1 MSVEASEMLS
11 EVWTRWQGHVIN
23 SEFRLGRCLGSSDH
37 SGVYLTRSAAI
48 DSADLA
54 IKLVPTNRA
63 LAEQLLP
70 RWKRASALTHPHLLR
85 LLAWGGCQLEGLPY
99 LYLVMEYADQ
109 TLAQLLAQR
118 ALAAEEA
125 RQLLVPSLDA
135 LGFLHGQGLVQGQLK
150 PTNILVVG
158 EQLKLASDTIRR
170 VGEGAI
176 STHAL
181 TAYDPPEGRQGNTS
195 PAGDIWGLGVTL
207 FEALTRRLPP
217 AMDEARE
224 EQSVPPELAQD
235 LRGLVVRCLSA
246 DPRRRPSVADLEQRE
261 AAPVAIAE
269 PAADPPVKATREPP
283 VEPAAEAPADPAAE
297 AAVPVVPAPP
307 APAENTL
314 PPMPVEAAAS
324 PVAAASALTA
334 AFEAGESHA
343 LSAAPEAVAAPAWP
357 RTRLI
362 AICGAV
368 VAAAVVFA
376 LIRGLSRPSAQPPL
390 VSAHTEA
397 AAQSPATA
405 APAAAGSGANTLRSA
420 VPAAPLA
427 VHQVIPDV
435 PPTARR
441 TIHGHIKVWV
451 RVVVDTDGSVF
462 AAVAD
467 RAGPSHYFQRLAV
480 EAAKKW
486 TFPPAEGSVRRIMQV
501 QFDFSRDGTTG
512 RARPVS

>member
-1 MSVEASEMLS
+1 MSVEASEALS

-85 LLAWGGCQLEGLPY
+85 LLSWGGCQLEGLPY

-135 LGFLHGQGLVQGQLK
+135 LGFLHRQGLVQGQLR

-195 PAGDIWGLGVTL
+195 PAGDVWALGVTL
-207 FEALTRRLPP
+207 FEALTRRLP
-217 AMDEARE
+217 AATDEGRE

-235 LRGLVVRCLSA
+235 LRELVIRCLSA
-246 DPRRRPSVADLEQRE
+246 DPRRRPSVAELAQVE
-261 AAPVAIAE
+261 AAPTAV
-269 PAADPPVKATREPP
+269 T
-283 VEPAAEAPADPAAE
+283 APAVQPTVDPATE
-297 AAVPVVPAPP
+297 SVVPAPP

-314 PPMPVEAAAS
+314 PPMPVEAAVS
-324 PVAAASALTA
+324 PAAAAPALTA
-334 AFEAGESHA
+334 ALEAGESPV

-362 AICGAV
+362 AILGAV
-368 VAAAVVFA
+368 VVAAVVFG
-376 LIRGLSRPSAQPPL
+376 LIRGLSRPSAPPPL

-405 APAAAGSGANTLRSA
+405 APAAVSSGANTLRSA
-420 VPAAPLA
+420 VPAAPVA
-427 VHQVIPDV
+427 VHQVMPDV
-435 PPTARR
+435 PLTARR

-486 TFPPAEGSVRRIMQV
+486 TFAPAEGSARRIMQV

>member
-1 MSVEASEMLS
+1 MSVEASETLS

-37 SGVYLTRSAAI
+37 SGVYLTRSAAL
-48 DSADLA
+48 DAADLA

-109 TLAQLLAQR
+109 TLAQLLAHR
-118 ALAAEEA
+118 ALAAQEA
-125 RQLLVPSLDA
+125 RQLLAPSLEA

-170 VGEGAI
+170 SGEGAI
-176 STHAL
+176 GTHAL

-195 PAGDIWGLGVTL
+195 PAGDVWALGVTL

-224 EQSVPPELAQD
+224 ELSPPPELEQD
-235 LRGLVVRCLSA
+235 LREMVIRCLSA
-246 DPRRRPSVADLEQRE
+246 DPRRRPSVAELVGVE
-261 AAPVAIAE
+261 AAPIAAPSVAIE
-269 PAADPPVKATREPP
+269 PV
-283 VEPAAEAPADPAAE
+283 AE
-297 AAVPVVPAPP
+297 AAETEPPAPP
-307 APAENTL
+307 VDSL
-314 PPMPVEAAAS
+314 PPIAVEAA
-324 PVAAASALTA
+324 P
-334 AFEAGESHA
+334 
-343 LSAAPEAVAAPAWP
+343 
-357 RTRLI
+357 
-362 AICGAV
+362 
-368 VAAAVVFA
+368 
-376 LIRGLSRPSAQPPL
+376 
-390 VSAHTEA
+390 
-397 AAQSPATA
+397 SPATA
-405 APAAAGSGANTLRSA
+405 APAVTAESEPGESPVLTAASEVVAAPARPRTHLIAIAAAVVVAAVAFGVIRGLRRPPAPLPLVSAHAGAAAEAAATAVPTTVSPGANALGGA
-420 VPAAPLA
+420 LPAASTA

-435 PPTARR
+435 PLAARR
-441 TIHGHIKVWV
+441 TIRGHIKVWV
-451 RVVVDTDGSVF
+451 RVVVDADGSVF

-486 TFPPAEGSVRRIMQV
+486 TFPPAEGSARRIMQV

>member
-1 MSVEASEMLS
+1 MSVEASETLS

-125 RQLLVPSLDA
+125 RQLLVPSLEA

-150 PTNILVVG
+150 PSNVLVVG

-195 PAGDIWGLGVTL
+195 PAGDVWGLGVTL
-207 FEALTRRLPP
+207 FEALTRRLP
-217 AMDEARE
+217 ASMDEARE
-224 EQSVPPELAQD
+224 EQPVPPELAQD
-235 LRGLVVRCLSA
+235 LRELVIRCLSA
-246 DPRRRPSVADLEQRE
+246 DPRRRPGVAELARVE
-261 AAPVAIAE
+261 AAPE
-269 PAADPPVKATREPP
+269 T
-283 VEPAAEAPADPAAE
+283 
-297 AAVPVVPAPP
+297 
-307 APAENTL
+307 TL
-314 PPMPVEAAAS
+314 PPMAVDAAAS
-324 PVAAASALTA
+324 PVAAASAPTT
-334 AFEAGESHA
+334 AFEAGESPA
-343 LSAAPEAVAAPAWP
+343 VSAAPKAVAAPAWP

-362 AICGAV
+362 AILGAV
-368 VAAAVVFA
+368 VAAAVVFG
-376 LIRGLSRPSAQPPL
+376 LIRGLSRPSAPPPL
-390 VSAHTEA
+390 VGAHTGA
-397 AAQSPATA
+397 GVQSPATP
-405 APAAAGSGANTLRSA
+405 APAAVSSGANTLRSA
-420 VPAAPLA
+420 VPAAPVA
-427 VHQVIPDV
+427 VHQVIPEV
-435 PPTARR
+435 SPTARR

-451 RVVVDTDGSVF
+451 RVVVDADGSVF

-486 TFPPAEGSVRRIMQV
+486 SFAPAEGSARRIMQV

>member
-1 MSVEASEMLS
+1 MSVEASEALS

-109 TLAQLLAQR
+109 TLAQLLAHR

-150 PTNILVVG
+150 PTNMLVVG

-176 STHAL
+176 STHTL

-195 PAGDIWGLGVTL
+195 PAGDVWALGVTL
-207 FEALTRRLPP
+207 FEALTRRLP
-217 AMDEARE
+217 AAADEARE

-235 LRGLVVRCLSA
+235 LRERVIRCLSA
-246 DPRRRPSVADLEQRE
+246 DPRRRPSVAQLLQQE
-261 AAPVAIAE
+261 AAPVAIAQPTME
-269 PAADPPVKATREPP
+269 PPVEAS
-283 VEPAAEAPADPAAE
+283 VEPAAEPPVDPAIE
-297 AAVPVVPAPP
+297 PAVPVVPAPP
-307 APAENTL
+307 APPEHTL

-324 PVAAASALTA
+324 PVAAAPALTA
-334 AFEAGESHA
+334 AFEAGESPA

-362 AICGAV
+362 AILGAV
-368 VAAAVVFA
+368 VVVAVVVG
-376 LIRGLSRPSAQPPL
+376 LVRGLSRPSAPPTL
-390 VSAHTEA
+390 VSAHTEP
-397 AAQSPATA
+397 AAQSPVTAVPATT
-405 APAAAGSGANTLRSA
+405 AGPGANTARGA
-420 VPAAPLA
+420 GPAGPVA

-441 TIHGHIKVWV
+441 TIRGHIKVWV

-486 TFPPAEGSVRRIMQV
+486 TFPPTEGSARRIMQV
-501 QFDFSRDGTTG
+501 QFDFSRDGTAG

>member
-1 MSVEASEMLS
+1 MSVEASETLS

-37 SGVYLTRSAAI
+37 SGVYLTRSAAL
-48 DSADLA
+48 DVADLA

-70 RWKRASALTHPHLLR
+70 RWKRASALTHPHLLP

-99 LYLVMEYADQ
+99 LYLVMQYADQ
-109 TLAQLLAQR
+109 TLAQLLAHR

-125 RQLLVPSLDA
+125 RQLLEPVLGA

-170 VGEGAI
+170 IGDGAI
-176 STHAL
+176 STHTV
-181 TAYDPPEGRQGNTS
+181 TAHDPPEGRQGNTS
-195 PAGDIWGLGVTL
+195 PAGDVWALGVTL

-217 AMDEARE
+217 TGDEVRE
-224 EQSVPPELAQD
+224 ELSPPPELEQD
-235 LRGLVVRCLSA
+235 LRELVVRCLGA
-246 DPRRRPSVADLEQRE
+246 DPRRRPSVVELAGVE
-261 AAPVAIAE
+261 AAPVASAQ
-269 PAADPPVKATREPP
+269 PP
-283 VEPAAEAPADPAAE
+283 VESTADPAAPPVATLPPIPVG
-297 AAVPVVPAPP
+297 AAP
-307 APAENTL
+307 APATDT
-314 PPMPVEAAAS
+314 PAV
-324 PVAAASALTA
+324 
-334 AFEAGESHA
+334 
-343 LSAAPEAVAAPAWP
+343 AVAAPAWP
-357 RTRLI
+357 RSRLI
-362 AICGAV
+362 GILAAVV
-368 VAAAVVFA
+368 VAAVAFG
-376 LIRGLSRPSAQPPL
+376 LIRGLHRQSTPLPL
-390 VSAHTEA
+390 VSAPAGPA
-397 AAQSPATA
+397 ADSAATA
-405 APAAAGSGANTLRSA
+405 APAVVSPAANAQGGA
-420 VPAAPLA
+420 VPTASAA

-435 PPTARR
+435 PLAARR
-441 TIHGHIKVWV
+441 TIRGHIKVWV

-467 RAGPSHYFQRLAV
+467 RTGPSHYFQRLAV

-486 TFPPAEGSVRRIMQV
+486 IFPPAPAGSARRIVQV

>member
-1 MSVEASEMLS
+1 MSVEASEALS

-195 PAGDIWGLGVTL
+195 PAGDVWGLGVTL

-224 EQSVPPELAQD
+224 ELSAPPELVQD
-235 LRGLVVRCLSA
+235 LRELVVRCLSA
-246 DPRRRPSVADLEQRE
+246 DPRRRPSVAELAHVE
-261 AAPVAIAE
+261 AAPVAVTE
-269 PAADPPVKATREPP
+269 PA
-283 VEPAAEAPADPAAE
+283 VEPTVEPTVDAPTE
-297 AAVPVVPAPP
+297 SVVPAPP
-307 APAENTL
+307 SSSAPPENTL
-314 PPMPVEAAAS
+314 PPIPAEAAAS
-324 PVAAASALTA
+324 PVAAAPALTTE
-334 AFEAGESHA
+334 FE
-343 LSAAPEAVAAPAWP
+343 PEAVAAPARP

-362 AICGAV
+362 AILGAV
-368 VAAAVVFA
+368 VAAAVVFG
-376 LIRGLSRPSAQPPL
+376 LIRGLSRPSAPPPL

-405 APAAAGSGANTLRSA
+405 APAAASSGANTLRSA
-420 VPAAPLA
+420 QPAAPVA
-427 VHQVIPDV
+427 VHEVIPDV
-435 PPTARR
+435 SPTARR

-451 RVVVDTDGSVF
+451 RVVVDADGSVF

-486 TFPPAEGSVRRIMQV
+486 TFAATEGSARRIMQV
-501 QFDFSRDGTTG
+501 QFDFSRDATTA

>member
-1 MSVEASEMLS
+1 MSVEASEALS

-195 PAGDIWGLGVTL
+195 PAGDVWGLGVTL

-224 EQSVPPELAQD
+224 ELSPPPELAQD
-235 LRGLVVRCLSA
+235 LRELVVRCLSA
-246 DPRRRPSVADLEQRE
+246 DPRRRPSVAELARVE
-261 AAPVAIAE
+261 AAPIAVIE
-269 PAADPPVKATREPP
+269 PA
-283 VEPAAEAPADPAAE
+283 VEPTVVPPATE
-297 AAVPVVPAPP
+297 SVVPAPP
-307 APAENTL
+307 APPENTL
-314 PPMPVEAAAS
+314 LPMPVEVAPSPAAAA
-324 PVAAASALTA
+324 PALTA
-334 AFEAGESHA
+334 AFEAGESPGP
-343 LSAAPEAVAAPAWP
+343 SAAPEAVAAPAWP

-362 AICGAV
+362 AILGAA
-368 VAAAVVFA
+368 VAAAVVFGLFRA
-376 LIRGLSRPSAQPPL
+376 LSRPSAPPPL
-390 VSAHTEA
+390 VSAQTEG

-405 APAAAGSGANTLRSA
+405 APAAASPGANGLRSA
-420 VPAAPLA
+420 QPAAPVAL
-427 VHQVIPDV
+427 HEVIPDV
-435 PPTARR
+435 SPTARR

-451 RVVVDTDGSVF
+451 RVVVEADGSVF

-486 TFPPAEGSVRRIMQV
+486 TFAPTEGSARRIMQV
-501 QFDFSRDGTTG
+501 QFDFSRDGTTA

>member
-1 MSVEASEMLS
+1 MSVEASETLS

-70 RWKRASALTHPHLLR
+70 RWMRASALTHPHLLR

-125 RQLLVPSLDA
+125 RQLLVPSLEA

-150 PTNILVVG
+150 PGNVLVVG
-158 EQLKLASDTIRR
+158 EQVKLASDTIRR

-176 STHAL
+176 STHVL

-195 PAGDIWGLGVTL
+195 PAGDVWALGVTL

-217 AMDEARE
+217 APGEARE
-224 EQSVPPELAQD
+224 ELSPPPELAHD
-235 LRGLVVRCLSA
+235 LRELVVRCLSA
-246 DPRRRPSVADLEQRE
+246 DPRRRPSVAELARVE
-261 AAPVAIAE
+261 AAPIAVTE
-269 PAADPPVKATREPP
+269 PA
-283 VEPAAEAPADPAAE
+283 VEPAVKPAVEPTAHPATE
-297 AAVPVVPAPP
+297 SVVPAPP
-307 APAENTL
+307 APPESTL
-314 PPMPVEAAAS
+314 LPMPVEAAAS
-324 PVAAASALTA
+324 PAAAAPALTT
-334 AFEAGESHA
+334 AFEAGESPA
-343 LSAAPEAVAAPAWP
+343 LSGAPESVAAPAWP
-357 RTRLI
+357 RSRLI
-362 AICGAV
+362 AIVGAV
-368 VAAAVVFA
+368 VIVVAAIG
-376 LIRGLSRPSAQPPL
+376 LIRWLSRPSAPPPL

-405 APAAAGSGANTLRSA
+405 APAAVSSGANTLRSA
-420 VPAAPLA
+420 VPAAPVA
-427 VHQVIPDV
+427 VHEVIPDV

-451 RVVVDTDGSVF
+451 RVVVDADGSVF

-486 TFPPAEGSVRRIMQV
+486 TFAPTEGSARRVMQV